1 MRITF
6 TDALGNR
13 TCLDQ
18 TGANSIGADFV
29 APTIVSVTGP
39 AANSFFTSQAAVTD
53 FSFSVTDN
61 ASGFGAT
68 PIRVSMVRLD
78 SANAAFCVIGG
89 TSCATTNAALA
100 FDATNSLTNSGYYT
114 ITYAVRDQAGNTT
127 GTTSVTYPL
136 DQVAPTWAGGVSL
149 PSVIAGAA
157 TNTFTA
163 TPSDNLDLASVFGL
177 VDYPTMDIRYPSQT
191 LGSYGGPLEMG
202 GSAIGYAV
210 ANWIR
215 CVNNAGDFATTTNQP
230 TGISLSVLDQAG
242 GSATVASPVFGAN
255 AQACGAVGATPVN
268 TFGPTVAT
276 LAATKT
282 EVDIDGATLAT
293 TSATTAT
300 LSIVADVPLNTA
312 VDPFARVEFYYETA
326 PNVWR
331 LAGSANGVLAQTPTT
346 RTYTYTFVWDPD
358 ANVPSAPLPG
368 ASVNVMAVGV
378 DAQGDAVQTV
388 TAAVLIVP

>member
-1 MRITF
+1 
-6 TDALGNR
+6 
-13 TCLDQ
+13 
-18 TGANSIGADFV
+18 
-29 APTIVSVTGP
+29 
-39 AANSFFTSQAAVTD
+39 
-53 FSFSVTDN
+53 
-61 ASGFGAT
+61 
-68 PIRVSMVRLD
+68 
-78 SANAAFCVIGG
+78 
-89 TSCATTNAALA
+89 
-100 FDATNSLTNSGYYT
+100 
-114 ITYAVRDQAGNTT
+114 
-127 GTTSVTYPL
+127 
-136 DQVAPTWAGGVSL
+136 
-149 PSVIAGAA
+149 
-157 TNTFTA
+157 
-163 TPSDNLDLASVFGL
+163 
-177 VDYPTMDIRYPSQT
+177 
-191 LGSYGGPLEMG
+191 
-202 GSAIGYAV
+202 
-210 ANWIR
+210 
-215 CVNNAGDFATTTNQP
+215 VNNAGDFATTTNQP